1 MTLHDTPAP
10 RKHSRWGL
18 YIPFL
23 LLIVVVI
30 AWSAGWFWL
39 RDQAVQRMD
48 AGATALRQAGY
59 TLTWRGR
66 TISGYPF
73 RLDADYTNFRIA
85 EPSGWG
91 LAAPNL
97 RTEAYIYALGHW
109 VAYAPNGVVLERPIG
124 GPLAIDG
131 SALRAS
137 VSDLEQDIPH
147 VAIEGANLTFTPAP
161 GAQAFVLQSADH
173 LDLHLRPGPDDQ
185 GAVLLKVDGA
195 KAQLPGLMARIAA
208 DKPVDIDLEV
218 ILSKMSAFE
227 GPNWRGMARNWIAA
241 GGTAQVRNAALTAGG
256 AELAA
261 HGDGLTAGPDG
272 RVQGKLDVDLR
283 KAGPV
288 LSDMSGGAIP
298 PEANFGGATLT
309 FRNGQT
315 TLGPMRIAPAPRL
328 Y

>member
-1 MTLHDTPAP
+1 MTLHDQAPP

-18 YIPFL
+18 YIPFVL
-23 LLIVVVI
+23 LAVVVV

-39 RDQAVQRMD
+39 RDQAVKRMD

-59 TLTWRGR
+59 TVAWRER
-66 TISGYPF
+66 TIGGFPF
-73 RLDADYTNFRIA
+73 RLDADFTDFRIA

-91 LAAPNL
+91 LAAPKL

-109 VAYAPNGVVLERPIG
+109 VAYAPGGVVLDRPIG
-124 GPLAIDG
+124 GPLAVNG

-137 VSDLEQDIPH
+137 VSDLEQDTPR

-161 GAQAFVLQSADH
+161 NAQDFLLQSADH
-173 LDLHLRPGPDDQ
+173 LDLHLRPGPNDQ

-195 KAQLPGLMARIAA
+195 KARLPGLMARIAA
-208 DKPVDIDLEV
+208 DQPVGIDLEI

-227 GPNWRGMARNWIAA
+227 GGDWRAMARNWAAA
-241 GGTAQVRNAALTAGG
+241 GGTAQVRNASLTAGG

-261 HGDGLTAGPDG
+261 HGEGLTAGADG

-283 KAGPV
+283 KAGPA

-298 PEANFGGATLT
+298 PEAGFGGASLT
-309 FRNGQT
+309 FREGEAR
-315 TLGPMRIAPAPRL
+315 LGPMRIAPAPRL

>member
-23 LLIVVVI
+23 LLAVVVI
-30 AWSAGWFWL
+30 AWSAAWFWL

-48 AGATALRQAGY
+48 AGAAALRQAGY
-59 TLTWRGR
+59 TVTWQERR
-66 TISGYPF
+66 ISGFPF
-73 RLDADYTNFRIA
+73 RLDANFVNFIIA

-91 LAAPNL
+91 VGATSLKA
-97 RTEAYIYALGHW
+97 EAYIYALNHW
-109 VAYAPNGVVLERPIG
+109 VAYAPYGVILNRPLGGRLGINGK
-124 GPLAIDG
+124 
-131 SALRAS
+131 ALR
-137 VSDLEQDIPH
+137 VSIADIDKDTPRIA
-147 VAIEGANLTFTPAP
+147 VEGSNLIFTPA
-161 GAQAFVLQSADH
+161 GDAQPYPLQSAEH
-173 LDLHLRPGPDDQ
+173 LDFAIRPGPDDQ
-185 GAVLLKVDGA
+185 GAVLLKIDGA
-195 KAQLPGLMARIAA
+195 HAQLPGLMARIAA
-208 DKPVDIDLEV
+208 DKPIDIDLEV

-227 GPNWRGMARNWIAA
+227 GANWRGMARNWIAA